1 MAMTEVKLTA
11 VDILG
16 FSHRRVPIESLR
28 SRPRGHLPSGG
39 GAQSCG
45 FSAFVLVPRNPTA
58 RMSDVSVFR
67 RKNRKVQRT
76 SSAYLTGSLKSLSL
90 SAKWRVAPDA
100 AVRLSRRLDI

>member
-1 MAMTEVKLTA
+1 MAMTEVKPTA

-16 FSHRRVPIESLR
+16 FLRRRVPMESLR

-45 FSAFVLVPRNPTA
+45 FSAFMLVPRNPTA

-67 RKNRKVQRT
+67 RKNSKVQRT
-76 SSAYLTGSLKSLSL
+76 SSDLLTGSLKSLTL
-90 SAKWRVAPDA
+90 SAKWRDATDA
-100 AVRLSRRLDI
+100 AVRLSRHLDI